1 MATGAGGDVDWA
13 GAADA
18 QERSLVNKVG
28 DLNVRNGGGGGGGT
42 GSNFLSSLHVLSV
55 NQYL

>member
-1 MATGAGGDVDWA
+1 MATGANDVDWA

-28 DLNVRNGGGGGGGT
+28 DLNVRNGGGGAAG
-42 GSNFLSSLHVLSV
+42 L
-55 NQYL
+55 YLDTL

>member
-28 DLNVRNGGGGGGGT
+28 DLNVRNGGGGGGT
-42 GSNFLSSLHVLSV
+42 GVNFLSFLPVLSV
-55 NQYL
+55 IQYL